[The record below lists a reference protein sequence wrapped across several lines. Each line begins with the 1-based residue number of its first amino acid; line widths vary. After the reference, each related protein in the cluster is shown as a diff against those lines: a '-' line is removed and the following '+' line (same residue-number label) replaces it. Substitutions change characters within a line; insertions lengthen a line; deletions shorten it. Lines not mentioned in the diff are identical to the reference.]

1 VTPKSPTPFPRG
13 HAERHL
19 LSHEGQKRASTASDR
34 RETANC
40 TESCDPEKGR
50 RLLTCT
56 PRCTQTRHSGTCRQ
70 RASRQRARSA
80 LREQPDQN
88 LPAYLSDEL
97 GLSEEEK
104 VGVELIAKTPIKD
117 QAGNVT
123 GYLGAASME
132 DLLLCIELNGH
143 ADGIIESA
151 WALPL
156 WQFRKVEEA
165 WRAAPKAK
173 VRRG

>member
-1 VTPKSPTPFPRG
+1 MT
-13 HAERHL
+13 
-19 LSHEGQKRASTASDR
+19 RA
-34 RETANC
+34 
-40 TESCDPEKGR
+40 
-50 RLLTCT
+50 
-56 PRCTQTRHSGTCRQ
+56 
-70 RASRQRARSA
+70 A

-117 QAGNVT
+117 GAGNVT

-132 DLLLCIELNGH
+132 DLLRCIQRNGQ
-143 ADGIIESA
+143 ADGIIETA

-156 WQFRKVEEA
+156 WQFRKIEEA
-165 WRAAPKAK
+165 WRAAPRPNVQRAY
-173 VRRG
+173 RG